1 MRINRLF
8 FFSSVTISHLES
20 VKYGDGSPFSPPKWF
35 VLLSLCGVD
44 KAECPFLSLLIVF
57 LVLRMKTDGAD
68 LKYDFLLRESD
79 IIHYICGMLA
89 L

>member
-1 MRINRLF
+1 MWIIRLF
-8 FFSSVTISHLES
+8 FLPSLHLTDSKRDVVTEIFVSRRNGLFSFFRCR
-20 VKYGDGSPFSPPKWF
+20 G
-35 VLLSLCGVD
+35 D
-44 KAECPFLSLLIVF
+44 KAECLFLSLLVVF

>member
-1 MRINRLF
+1 MWIIRLF
-8 FFSSVTISHLES
+8 FLPSLHLT
-20 VKYGDGSPFSPPKWF
+20 PKWF
-35 VLLSLCGVD
+35 VLFFPRRGD
-44 KAECPFLSLLIVF
+44 KAECLFLSLLVVF

>member
-1 MRINRLF
+1 MWIIRLF
-8 FFSSVTISHLES
+8 FLPSLHLTDSKRDVVTEIFVSRRNGLFSFPCR
-20 VKYGDGSPFSPPKWF
+20 G
-35 VLLSLCGVD
+35 D
-44 KAECPFLSLLIVF
+44 KAECLFLSLLVVF

>member
-1 MRINRLF
+1 MDNQIV
-8 FFSSVTISHLES
+8 FSSVTTSLLES
-20 VKYGDGSPFSPPKWF
+20 VRCSDGNFCIPPKWF
-35 VLLSLCGVD
+35 VLFFPRRGD
-44 KAECPFLSLLIVF
+44 KAECLFLSLLVVF

>member
-1 MRINRLF
+1 MDNQIV
-8 FFSSVTISHLES
+8 FSSVTISPLES
-20 VKYGDGSPFSPPKWF
+20 VRCGDGSSFSPPKWF

-44 KAECPFLSLLIVF
+44 KAECPFLSLLVVF

>member
-1 MRINRLF
+1 MDNQIVFLPSLHLTDSKRDV
-8 FFSSVTISHLES
+8 VTEIL
-20 VKYGDGSPFSPPKWF
+20 YPPKWF
-35 VLLSLCGVD
+35 VLFFPRRGD
-44 KAECPFLSLLIVF
+44 KAECLFLSLLVVF